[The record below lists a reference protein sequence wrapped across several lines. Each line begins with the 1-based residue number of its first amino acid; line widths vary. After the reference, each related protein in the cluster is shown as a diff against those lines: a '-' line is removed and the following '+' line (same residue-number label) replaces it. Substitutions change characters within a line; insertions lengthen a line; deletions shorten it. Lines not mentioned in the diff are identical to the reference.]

1 MKKSLVYFL
10 ILLLLVGGLVTY
22 IVLRNKNKDGGDTE
36 KTDSKKES
44 VVETVGKDD
53 EKDKEGEKDD
63 KEIIKKT
70 TSKKESDT
78 DFSTYSS
85 KKQEV
90 GEVVEDDMFTLEKI
104 VDTERDGYHEFVF
117 SLKGPSKPHAVAYYS
132 ASSGVIKIELSNVEK
147 DNSGI
152 KYQGERAINKEG
164 VIRLYHNVSGSQD
177 KSFYDVGLSQSTVF
191 KLDVEESSDEKWDI
205 TLNVKYPG
213 EKESLGNL
221 GSTEFSSKEQTIT
234 GVGAEKK
241 ASINSFEYGA
251 SGGVLKFVLGVSA
264 EGDNPIPSATAKY
277 NDDGDLVVTFDSLS
291 LDRVGGSSKT
301 YELPLGITLNTS
313 RSGSTSVFTFVDAGS
328 EYRLSANLSPNQV
341 IIEIK

>member
-1 MKKSLVYFL
+1 MKKSLVYLL

-22 IVLRNKNKDGGDTE
+22 IVLRNKNKDGVE
-36 KTDSKKES
+36 KEDSRKES
-44 VVETVGKDD
+44 VVETVGRDD
-53 EKDKEGEKDD
+53 EEEAEK
-63 KEIIKKT
+63 KVEKVEKKT
-70 TSKKESDT
+70 TPKKESNT

-90 GEVVEDDMFTLEKI
+90 GEVVEDDMFTLKEI

-117 SLKGPSKPHAVAYYS
+117 SLEGPSKPHAVAYYS
-132 ASSGVIKIELSNVEK
+132 ASSGVIKVELSNVEK

-152 KYQGERAINKEG
+152 GYQRERSINKEG
-164 VIRLYHNVSGSQD
+164 VIRLYHNVSGSQK
-177 KSFYDVGLSQSTVF
+177 KSFYDIGLSQSTVF

-213 EKESLGNL
+213 EKEGLENL
-221 GSTEFSSKEQTIT
+221 GSTEFSSKEQTIA

-264 EGDNPIPSATAKY
+264 EGDNPIPSVKAEY

-291 LDRVGGSSKT
+291 LDRVGGSSAT
-301 YELPLGITLNTS
+301 YDLPLGITLNTS

>member
-10 ILLLLVGGLVTY
+10 VLLLLVGGLVTY
-22 IVLRNKNKDGGDTE
+22 IVLRNKNKDGVDIE
-36 KTDSKKES
+36 KEDSRKES
-44 VVETVGKDD
+44 VVETVGRDD
-53 EKDKEGEKDD
+53 EEETEK
-63 KEIIKKT
+63 KVEKVEKKT
-70 TSKKESDT
+70 TPKKESNT

-90 GEVVEDDMFTLEKI
+90 GEVVEDDMFTLKEI

-117 SLKGPSKPHAVAYYS
+117 SLEGPSKPHAVAYYS
-132 ASSGVIKIELSNVEK
+132 ASSGVIKVELSNVEK

-152 KYQGERAINKEG
+152 GYQRERAINKEG
-164 VIRLYHNVSGSQD
+164 VIRLYHNVSGSQK
-177 KSFYDVGLSQSTVF
+177 KSFYDIGLSQSTVF
-191 KLDVEESSDEKWDI
+191 KLDVKESSDEKWDVV
-205 TLNVKYPG
+205 LNVKYPG

-264 EGDNPIPSATAKY
+264 EGDNPIPSVKAEY

-291 LDRVGGSSKT
+291 FDKVGGSSGT
-301 YELPLGITLNTS
+301 YELPLGMTLNTS
-313 RSGSTSVFTFVDAGS
+313 RSGSTSVFTFVGAGS

>member
-22 IVLRNKNKDGGDTE
+22 IVLRNKNKEGGDIE

-132 ASSGVIKIELSNVEK
+132 ASSGVIKIELSNVK
-147 DNSGI
+147 KI
-152 KYQGERAINKEG
+152 I
-164 VIRLYHNVSGSQD
+164 
-177 KSFYDVGLSQSTVF
+177 VGLSI
-191 KLDVEESSDEKWDI
+191 K
-205 TLNVKYPG
+205 
-213 EKESLGNL
+213 EKEQL
-221 GSTEFSSKEQTIT
+221 I
-234 GVGAEKK
+234 KK
-241 ASINSFEYGA
+241 
-251 SGGVLKFVLGVSA
+251 V
-264 EGDNPIPSATAKY
+264 
-277 NDDGDLVVTFDSLS
+277 
-291 LDRVGGSSKT
+291 
-301 YELPLGITLNTS
+301 
-313 RSGSTSVFTFVDAGS
+313 
-328 EYRLSANLSPNQV
+328 
-341 IIEIK
+341 